1 MFGAVVSSGPRPSIR
16 VVDVGAPLAVPAA
29 TRYPGVGPR
38 AIAVLIDS
46 VVGFVVIGVP
56 ILWIFGK
63 KTTVNGT
70 GGTTT
75 MHSTSDPKVLMLWVA
90 LAIVYH
96 VVFEAW
102 LAATPGKLL
111 LGLRVRSADG
121 TKIDVQAALI
131 RNLLR
136 VVDGFPYVVPYLVGA
151 VAAWS
156 DGSWEGGDDA
166 RSRHR
171 RIGDRLGG
179 TIVTY
184 R

>member
-1 MFGAVVSSGPRPSIR
+1 M
-16 VVDVGAPLAVPAA
+16 DVGAPLAVPAA

-56 ILWIFGK
+56 VLWIFGK
-63 KTTVNGT
+63 KTTEHIN

-75 MHSTSDPKVLMLWVA
+75 THSTSDPKVLALWVA
-90 LAIVYH
+90 LAIVYY
-96 VVFEAW
+96 VVFEVW
-102 LAATPGKLL
+102 LAATPGKLV

-121 TKIDVQAALI
+121 TRIDLKAALI
-131 RNLLR
+131 RNVLR

-151 VAAWS
+151 VSVWS
-156 DGSWEGGDDA
+156 DGSLEGEDEA

-171 RIGDRLGG
+171 RIGDRIGG

>member
-1 MFGAVVSSGPRPSIR
+1 M
-16 VVDVGAPLAVPAA
+16 GAPLAVPAA
-29 TRYPGVGPR
+29 TRYPGVSPR
-38 AIAVLIDS
+38 AIAVLIDGA
-46 VVGFVVIGVP
+46 VGFVVIGIP
-56 ILWIFGK
+56 ILWILGK

-75 MHSTSDPKVLMLWVA
+75 THSTNDPKVLALWAA
-90 LAIVYH
+90 LAIVYY

-121 TKIDVQAALI
+121 TRIGLRAALI

-136 VVDGFPYVVPYLVGA
+136 VIDGFPYVVPYLVGA
-151 VAAWS
+151 IAAWS
-156 DGSWEGGDDA
+156 DGSLDGEDEA
-166 RSRHR
+166 RRRHR
-171 RIGDRLGG
+171 RIGDRIGG

>member
-1 MFGAVVSSGPRPSIR
+1 MA
-16 VVDVGAPLAVPAA
+16 APLAVPTA

-38 AIAVLIDS
+38 AIAVVIDS
-46 VVGFVVIGVP
+46 VVGFVVIGIP

-63 KTTVNGT
+63 KTTVNTT

-75 MHSTSDPKVLMLWVA
+75 EHSTSDPKVLALWVA
-90 LAIVYH
+90 LAIVYY
-96 VVFEAW
+96 VVFETW
-102 LAATPGKLL
+102 LAATPGKLI

-121 TKIDVQAALI
+121 TRIDLKAALI

-136 VVDGFPYVVPYLVGA
+136 LVDGFPYVIPYLVGA
-151 VAAWS
+151 ITVWTDDEGAAAS
-156 DGSWEGGDDA
+156 H
-166 RSRHR
+166 HR